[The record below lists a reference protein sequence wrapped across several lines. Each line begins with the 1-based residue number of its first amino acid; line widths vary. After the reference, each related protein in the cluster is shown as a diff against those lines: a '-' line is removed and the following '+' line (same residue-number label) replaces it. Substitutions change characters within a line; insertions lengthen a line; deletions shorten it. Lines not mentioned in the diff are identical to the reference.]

1 MDKWFHNDFEKGQE
15 DTYVI
20 EAEDV
25 GEPLIIK
32 LENDQGGLFHRSSD
46 WFVDK
51 VEISCSSN
59 NQLQAVYEF
68 PCYGWV
74 QHEAVFFEGKGRKST
89 SYEMLQN
96 VTETMLRTWSEIT
109 ALKSYGG
116 PKPDVTRLLLFISG
130 KLIYQFTFESIYH

>member
-59 NQLQAVYEF
+59 NQAVYEF

-74 QHEAVFFEGKGRKST
+74 QHEAVFFEGKGGERTST
-89 SYEMLQN
+89 EVLQN
-96 VTETMLRTWSEIT
+96 VTKLCFDMLHTWSEIT
-109 ALKSYGG
+109 ALKLYGG
-116 PKPDVTRLLLFISG
+116 PKLTKLPDVSRLLPLH
-130 KLIYQFTFESIYH
+130 QW